1 MKLGEVYVCK
11 VRRHDPS
18 GVRER
23 KWEVDK
29 VIFHCI
35 HEWNS
40 LRRMNEWMNHM
51 LYQISKKYNCPKLKM
66 AVLWGDTVCLIREKE
81 RRWEERENHSKRQID
96 RARGIPDI
104 SVYIQC
110 KSC

>member
-18 GVRER
+18 RVRER

-40 LRRMNEWMNHM
+40 LRRMNE
-51 LYQISKKYNCPKLKM
+51 
-66 AVLWGDTVCLIREKE
+66 
-81 RRWEERENHSKRQID
+81 
-96 RARGIPDI
+96 
-104 SVYIQC
+104 
-110 KSC
+110 